1 MKREILMRIGIIL
14 VAVLILCGVIL
25 TLLLMRERGIGG
37 VLDIGLDGEIS
48 PIEFGGLKMV
58 PGDKSEYKLA
68 FTGKDAKEYNVN
80 LNFTD
85 ADPDG
90 NLKKFIRVKI
100 LSGETELY
108 DELLADAMEGKT
120 LNLRVNFSKSENT
133 ELKLVYYMPLEVGN
147 EAKLATSDFRLNITS
162 TVEGN

>member
-1 MKREILMRIGIIL
+1 M
-14 VAVLILCGVIL
+14 
-25 TLLLMRERGIGG
+25 
-37 VLDIGLDGEIS
+37 
-48 PIEFGGLKMV
+48 
-58 PGDKSEYKLA
+58 A
-68 FTGKDAKEYNVN
+68 FTGKDANEYNVN

-108 DELLADAMEGKT
+108 DELLTDAMEGKT

-133 ELKLVYYMPLEVGN
+133 ELKGDNVNSEDGALTT
-147 EAKLATSDFRLNITS
+147 AATITINI
-162 TVEGN
+162 